1 MAPVNFFTDMAR
13 IISEAAAGRFSEWG
27 NPDLGNSI
35 ILDRPA
41 ARQHGD
47 LSTNIAMIA
56 ASEVGRPPREL
67 ATELIDDLK
76 ADSRLS
82 DIVQSIEL
90 AGPGFINFF
99 LTGEALVGAARDA
112 LALGADYGS
121 GTLNETLN
129 ILLEFVSA
137 NPTGPLHVGHAR
149 YAAYGDS
156 LARIFS
162 FSGMKV
168 TKEFYIND
176 YGSQM
181 NLFGKSVASRYA
193 QSFGIDASL
202 PEDGYQ
208 GDYPVH
214 IAELIKSEIG
224 DRFVAGLSPE
234 PGDEAVGFFRN
245 RGCELVLEEMRSN
258 LDRFRVSFDVWFS
271 ESGLYDEG
279 AVMASIDE
287 LRQAG
292 EVIEREEALWLC
304 TTRYGDDK
312 DRVLVRGSGDP
323 TYFASDIAYHRDKLG
338 RGFNKLMNIWG
349 ADHHG
354 YVPRMKA
361 AFEALSH
368 DPEMLEIIIGQLVN
382 VVELGE
388 KKQMSK
394 RAGTMVSLEEL
405 LDSIGVDAARFFL
418 VDRSHDSTLDLD
430 LEKAKLK
437 SEENPVYY
445 VQYAHA
451 RICSIL
457 RKAETEM
464 AGDSSVSGYDAV
476 EDQERELI
484 LKLLEFPLA
493 VQTAA
498 DNRGPQRITAYAR
511 ELAATFH
518 TFYHNC
524 PVIKAEPG
532 TASFRIDLCGL
543 TRNVIASSLNLV
555 GVSAPESM

>member
-1 MAPVNFFTDMAR
+1 MTSVNFFEDVTRM
-13 IISEAAAGRFSEWG
+13 ISEAGAGRFSVWG
-27 NPDLGNSI
+27 NPDLGNAV
-35 ILDRPA
+35 ILERPA

-56 ASEVGRPPREL
+56 ASTAGRAPREL
-67 ATELIDDLK
+67 AIELIDDLK
-76 ADSRLS
+76 TDERLS
-82 DIVQSIEL
+82 GLFQSIEL

-99 LTGEALVGAARDA
+99 LTSEALVQAARDS
-112 LALGADYGS
+112 LAQASDYGS
-121 GTLNETLN
+121 GTSAKSQN

-156 LARIFS
+156 LARILN
-162 FSGMKV
+162 FSGRKV
-168 TKEFYIND
+168 TTEFYIND

-181 NLFGKSVASRYA
+181 NLFGKSIAARYA
-193 QSFGIDASL
+193 QSFGIHAKL

-214 IAELIKSEIG
+214 IAEVIRSEIG
-224 DRFVAGLSPE
+224 DRFITDADQE
-234 PGDEAVGFFRN
+234 PDDEAVKFFRN
-245 RGCELVLEEMRSN
+245 RGCELVLDEMRVN

-271 ESGLYDEG
+271 ESRLYDEG
-279 AVMASIDE
+279 EVKASIDE

-292 EVIEREEALWLC
+292 EVIEKEEALWLR
-304 TTRYGDDK
+304 TSRYGDDK
-312 DRVLVRGSGDP
+312 DRVLIRGTGDP

-338 RGFNKLMNIWG
+338 RGFNKLINIWG

-361 AFEALSH
+361 AFEALAH
-368 DPEMLEIIIGQLVN
+368 DPDKLEIIIGQLVN
-382 VVELGE
+382 VVEMGE

-394 RAGTMVSLEEL
+394 RAGTMVSLKEL

-464 AGDSSVSGYDAV
+464 AEGSSDSVYEAV
-476 EDQERELI
+476 EAQERELI

-498 DNRGPQRITAYAR
+498 ENRGPQRLTAYAR

-524 PVIKAEPG
+524 PVIKAAPG
-532 TASFRIDLCGL
+532 TAQFRIDLCSL
-543 TRNVIASSLNLV
+543 TRNVISSCLHLV
-555 GVSAPESM
+555 GVSAPESI

>member
-1 MAPVNFFTDMAR
+1 MTPVNFFAD
-13 IISEAAAGRFSEWG
+13 ISRMISDAGADRFSAWG
-27 NPDLGNSI
+27 NPDLGNSFV
-35 ILDRPA
+35 LERPA

-56 ASEVGRPPREL
+56 ASIAGRAPRDL
-67 ATELIDDLK
+67 ATELIGDLK
-76 ADSRLS
+76 NDSRLS
-82 DIVQSIEL
+82 NLFQSIEL

-99 LTGEALVGAARDA
+99 LTGKALVRAAGDA
-112 LALGADYGS
+112 LAQDSDYGS
-121 GTLNETLN
+121 GTSTGTQN

-156 LARIFS
+156 LARILS
-162 FSGMKV
+162 FSGRKV
-168 TKEFYIND
+168 TTEFYIND

-181 NLFGKSVASRYA
+181 NLFGKSIAARYA
-193 QSFGIDASL
+193 QSFGIDAKL
-202 PEDGYQ
+202 PDDGYQ

-214 IAELIKSEIG
+214 IAEVIRSEIA
-224 DRFVAGLSPE
+224 DRFITEAGSE
-234 PGDEAVGFFRN
+234 HDDEAVNFFRN
-245 RGCELVLEEMRSN
+245 RGCELVLEEMRFN
-258 LDRFRVSFDVWFS
+258 LDRFRVSFDIWFS
-271 ESGLYDEG
+271 ESDLYDEG
-279 AVMASIDE
+279 AVKASIDE

-292 EVIEREEALWLC
+292 EVIDKEEALWLR
-304 TTRYGDDK
+304 TSRYGDDK
-312 DRVLVRGSGDP
+312 DRVLIRGSGDP
-323 TYFASDIAYHRDKLG
+323 TYFASDIAYHRDKLA
-338 RGFNKLMNIWG
+338 RGFNKLINIWG

-361 AFEALSH
+361 AFEALAH
-368 DPEMLEIIIGQLVN
+368 DPEKLEIIIGQLVN
-382 VVELGE
+382 VVEMGE

-457 RKAETEM
+457 RKAEMEM
-464 AGDSSVSGYDAV
+464 AEGSPDSGYDAV

-498 DNRGPQRITAYAR
+498 ENRGPQRLTVYAR

-524 PVIKAEPG
+524 PVIKAAPG
-532 TASFRIDLCGL
+532 TASFRIDLCSL
-543 TRNVIASSLNLV
+543 TRNVISSCLNLV

>member
-1 MAPVNFFTDMAR
+1 MTPVNFFADITKM
-13 IISEAAAGRFSEWG
+13 ISEASADRFSEWR
-27 NPDLGNSI
+27 NPGLGGSV
-35 ILDRPA
+35 ILEKPS

-56 ASEVGRPPREL
+56 ASIAGRAPRDL
-67 ATELIDDLK
+67 ATELIGDLK

-82 DIVQSIEL
+82 SLFQSIEL

-99 LTGEALVGAARDA
+99 LTGETLVKAAQDS
-112 LALGADYGS
+112 LAQNSDYGS
-121 GTLNETLN
+121 GASTGSQN

-156 LARIFS
+156 LARILD
-162 FSGMKV
+162 FSGRKV
-168 TKEFYIND
+168 TTEFYIND

-181 NLFGKSVASRYA
+181 NLFGKSIAARYA
-193 QSFGIDASL
+193 QSFGIDARL

-214 IAELIKSEIG
+214 IAEVIRSEIG
-224 DRFVAGLSPE
+224 DRFIAEAGPE
-234 PGDEAVGFFRN
+234 PDEEAVKFFRN
-245 RGCELVLEEMRSN
+245 RGCELVLEEMRFN
-258 LDRFRVSFDVWFS
+258 LDRFRVSFNSWFS
-271 ESGLYDEG
+271 ESELYDEG
-279 AVMASIDE
+279 AVKASIDE
-287 LRQAG
+287 LRQTG
-292 EVIEREEALWLC
+292 EVIEKEEALWLR
-304 TTRYGDDK
+304 TSRYGDDK
-312 DRVLVRGSGDP
+312 DRVLIRGTGDP

-338 RGFNKLMNIWG
+338 RGFNKLINIWG

-361 AFEALSH
+361 AFEALAH
-368 DPEMLEIIIGQLVN
+368 DPEKLEIIVGQLVN
-382 VVELGE
+382 VVEMGE

-464 AGDSSVSGYDAV
+464 AEVPSDSTYDAV
-476 EDQERELI
+476 ADQERDLI

-493 VQTAA
+493 VQMAA
-498 DNRGPQRITAYAR
+498 ENRGPQRLTAYAR

-524 PVIKAEPG
+524 PVIKAAPA
-532 TASFRIDLCGL
+532 TASFRIDLCSL
-543 TRNVIASSLNLV
+543 TRNVISSCLNLV